1 MCCSMHVELAKIGLN
16 NNNIILPAWKI
27 RDLLVKAT
35 IHRTDT
41 VSVVIGCSPNQI
53 ALDINGIIRLTNAL
67 SVLEERL
74 SRVIDETHV
83 VKGVQDF
90 SLIVGDSSSGAGC
103 GNVSMGS
110 NRFSRDRCK
119 DTSIIPAHSEW
130 TGGDASV
137 EYSGEKFSVTW
148 ETAESTLVRAYSKMM
163 NDHKTRIR
171 LERQGYPKATLA
183 DIIEQR
189 LSGEKGF

>member
-1 MCCSMHVELAKIGLN
+1 
-16 NNNIILPAWKI
+16 
-27 RDLLVKAT
+27 
-35 IHRTDT
+35 
-41 VSVVIGCSPNQI
+41 
-53 ALDINGIIRLTNAL
+53 
-67 SVLEERL
+67 
-74 SRVIDETHV
+74 
-83 VKGVQDF
+83 
-90 SLIVGDSSSGAGC
+90 
-103 GNVSMGS
+103 MGS

-130 TGGDASV
+130 TVTIWHFGADASV

-189 LSGEKGF
+189 LSGEKGS